1 MWQAEKFGIIK
12 HDSRIDFPDTTKED
26 SEGANESKRKP
37 YCMGTSQ
44 RNLY

>member
-1 MWQAEKFGIIK
+1 MIAELTSLI
-12 HDSRIDFPDTTKED
+12 PKED

-44 RNLY
+44 RESVLTAFYIR